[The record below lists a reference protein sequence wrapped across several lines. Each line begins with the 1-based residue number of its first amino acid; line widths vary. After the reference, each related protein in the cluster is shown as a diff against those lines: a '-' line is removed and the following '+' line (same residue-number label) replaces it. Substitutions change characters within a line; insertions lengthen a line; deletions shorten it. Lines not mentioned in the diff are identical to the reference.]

1 MSVVEKKP
9 FGSWTSPLSASQIAA
24 GVIKVGQPQW
34 DGDDLYWLEG
44 RPLEGGR
51 NVIVKRSASGK
62 IEDMLH
68 APFNARTR
76 VHEYGGGDYLIVDG
90 TIYFSNFA
98 DQQIYVSKAG
108 ALPTYLAGN
117 DRTRF
122 ADYNFDRTR
131 KLLYCVM
138 ESHGDNEHDVVNS
151 IVSVNEKGEVTPLAQ
166 GCDFYASPRVSPD
179 GRFLCYMRWNHPN
192 MPWDECELHLAELDA
207 DGNASKV
214 ERVAGGKELSVSSPQ
229 WGDEG
234 TLYFVSEET
243 GYWNLYKIDAENLTD
258 SVSKDLYAKAVPVL
272 KEAREHALPA
282 WVFGMSNYAPLKDGN
297 VLLSAND
304 RGTWSLVLLEK
315 DGKGGMK
322 PLSLDA
328 PYTSF
333 AYVKAGNKQA
343 AMCAGS
349 PDTFNALVTF
359 DLKEHTFKTERATT
373 EMHLDKKYIS
383 KPQTIEFKTEDDK
396 TAFAFFYAPKNDD
409 FEAPAGELPPLIVF
423 SHGGPTGQTSNV
435 LSLSVQYWTS
445 RGFAIADVN
454 YGGSTG
460 FGREYRE
467 RLKLSWGIVDMHD
480 CENAARF
487 LANKALVDKDR
498 MAIAGGSAGGYT
510 TLCAL
515 TYGDVFCAGASHF
528 GVSDLEALALDT
540 HKFESRYL
548 DRLVGDYP
556 AEKETYKLRSPI
568 NFTDRL
574 SCPIIF
580 LQGTEDKV
588 VPPAQSEAMV
598 EALKAKKLPVA
609 YVLFEGEQHGFRQA
623 NNIARALEAELYFYS
638 RVFDFELGNRIEPVD
653 IMNEEALQKVAGK
666 R

>member
-1 MSVVEKKP
+1 MSLVEKKP
-9 FGSWTSPLSASQIAA
+9 FGSWTSPLAASDIAA

-34 DGDDLYWLEG
+34 DGEDLYWLEG

-51 NVIVKRSASGK
+51 NVIVRRSASGK

-76 VHEYGGGDYLIVDG
+76 VHEYGGGDYLVADG

-98 DQQIYVSKAG
+98 DQQVYVSKAG
-108 ALPTYLAGN
+108 ALPSFLAGN

-122 ADYNFDRTR
+122 ADYNFDRKR
-131 KLLYCVM
+131 KLLFCVM
-138 ESHGDNEHDVVNS
+138 ETHGEKEHDVANS
-151 IVSVNEKGEVTPLAQ
+151 IVSINEKGEITEIAS
-166 GCDFYASPRVSPD
+166 GADFYMSPRISPD
-179 GRFLCYMRWNHPN
+179 GRFACYVQWNHPN
-192 MPWDECELHLAELDA
+192 MPWDESELYLAQLDEA
-207 DGNASKV
+207 GKPTCV
-214 ERVAGGKELSVSSPQ
+214 ERVAGGKELSVSQPQ
-229 WGDEG
+229 WGYDG
-234 TLYFVSEET
+234 TLYFANEET
-243 GYWNLYKIDAENLTD
+243 GYWNLYKIAAEHLRE
-258 SVSKDLYAKAVPVL
+258 SLSKDLYSKAVPVL
-272 KEAREHALPA
+272 NEQREHALPA
-282 WVFGMSNYAPLKDGN
+282 WVFGMSSYAPLKDGG

-304 RGTWSLVLLEK
+304 RGSWELVLLEEDK
-315 DGKGGMK
+315 NGGMK
-322 PLSLDA
+322 PLRINA

-333 AYVKAGNKQA
+333 AAVRAGDKHA
-343 AMCAGS
+343 AMCAGA
-349 PDTFNALVTF
+349 PDAFTALVSF
-359 DLKEHTFKTERATT
+359 DLKEHAFRAERATT
-373 EMHLDKKYIS
+373 EMRVDKKYIS
-383 KPQTIEFKTEDDK
+383 KPQTIEFKTEDNK
-396 TAFAFFYAPKNDD
+396 TAFAFFYPPKNDD

-445 RGFAIADVN
+445 RGFAIVDVN

-467 RLKLSWGIVDMHD
+467 RLKRSWGVVDMHD
-480 CENAARF
+480 CENAARY
-487 LANKALVDKDR
+487 LANKGLVDKDR

-515 TYGDVFCAGASHF
+515 TFGNVFRAGASHF

-556 AEKETYKLRSPI
+556 AEKDIYIARSPI
-568 NFTDRL
+568 HHTDKL

-588 VPPAQSEAMV
+588 VPPSQSEAMV
-598 EALKAKKLPVA
+598 EALKAKKLPVS

-623 NNIARALEAELYFYS
+623 KNIARALEAELYFYS
-638 RVFDFELGNRIEPVD
+638 RVFDFPLGNPVEPVE
-653 IMNEEALQKVAGK
+653 IMNEDALAKICS

>member
-9 FGSWTSPLSASQIAA
+9 FGSWSSPLSASQIAA

-51 NVIVKRSASGK
+51 NVIVRRSAAGK
-62 IEDMLH
+62 IEDVLH

-76 VHEYGGGDYLIVDG
+76 VHEYGGGDYLVSDG
-90 TIYFSNFA
+90 TIYFSNFV
-98 DQQIYVSKAG
+98 DQQVYMLKQGS
-108 ALPTYLAGN
+108 LPTFLAGN

-122 ADYNFDRTR
+122 ADYNFDRRR
-131 KLLYCVM
+131 KLLFCVM
-138 ESHGDNEHDVVNS
+138 ETHGETDHDVVNS
-151 IVSVNEKGEVTPLAQ
+151 IVSINEKGEITQLA
-166 GCDFYASPRVSPD
+166 GGADFYMSPRISPD
-179 GRFLCYMRWNHPN
+179 GRFACYVQWNHPN
-192 MPWDECELHLAELDA
+192 MPWDESELYLAELDDNGKA
-207 DGNASKV
+207 TKV
-214 ERVAGGKELSVSSPQ
+214 ERVAGAPELSVSSPQ
-229 WGDEG
+229 WGHDG

-243 GYWNLYKIDAENLTD
+243 GYWNLYKIDAEDLKE
-258 SVSKDLYAKAVPVL
+258 SVTPDLYAKAVPVL
-272 KEAREHALPA
+272 KEEREHALPA

-304 RGTWSLVLLEK
+304 AGTWSLVLLEQ

-322 PLSLDA
+322 PRNIEA

-343 AMCAGS
+343 AMCAGA
-349 PDTFNALVTF
+349 PDTFNALVSF

-373 EMHLDKKYIS
+373 EMEIDRKYIS
-383 KPQTIEFKTEDDK
+383 KPQTIEFKTENNK
-396 TAFAFFYAPKNDD
+396 TAFAFFYTPKNDD

-423 SHGGPTGQTSNV
+423 SHGGPTGQTSNDLR
-435 LSLSVQYWTS
+435 LSIQYWTS

-480 CENAARF
+480 CENAARY
-487 LANKALVDKDR
+487 LAEKGLVDRGR

-515 TYGDVFCAGASHF
+515 TFGDVFRAGASHF

-556 AEKETYKLRSPI
+556 AEKITYRSRSPI
-568 NFTDRL
+568 HFTDKL

-588 VPPAQSEAMV
+588 VPPSQSEAMV
-598 EALKAKKLPVA
+598 NALKEKKLPVS

-623 NNIARALEAELYFYS
+623 KNIARALEAELYFYS
-638 RVFDFELGNRIEPVD
+638 RVFDFELGNPVEPVE
-653 IMNEEALQKVAGK
+653 IMNEEALQKVAGT

>member
-1 MSVVEKKP
+1 MSVAVKKP
-9 FGSWTSPLSASQIAA
+9 FGSWTSPFSASDIAA
-24 GVIKVGQPQW
+24 GVIKVAQPHW
-34 DGDDLYWLEG
+34 DGGDLYWLEG

-51 NVIVKRSASGK
+51 NVIVKRSAAGTV
-62 IEDMLH
+62 EDVLP

-76 VHEYGGGDYLIVDG
+76 VHEYGGGDYMVVDG
-90 TIYFSNFA
+90 TIYFSNFS
-98 DQQIYVSKAG
+98 DQQVYVLKAG
-108 ALPTYLAGN
+108 SLPTSLAGN

-122 ADYNFDRTR
+122 ADYNYDRKR
-131 KLLYCVM
+131 KLVFCVM
-138 ESHGDNEHDVVNS
+138 ETHGENEHDVVNS
-151 IVSVNEKGEVTPLAQ
+151 IVSINEKGEIVQLA
-166 GCDFYASPRVSPD
+166 GGADFYMAPRISPD
-179 GRFLCYMRWNHPN
+179 GRFACYVQWNHPN
-192 MPWDECELHLAELDA
+192 MPWDESELYLAELDD
-207 DGNASKV
+207 DGKASKV

-229 WGDEG
+229 WGDDG

-243 GYWNLYKIDAENLTD
+243 GYWNLYKIDAEHLLG
-258 SVSKDLYAKAVPVL
+258 SLSKDLYAKAVPVL
-272 KEAREHALPA
+272 KEEREHALPA

-297 VLLSAND
+297 VLLSANGC
-304 RGTWSLVLLEK
+304 GTWGLILLEK
-315 DGKGGMK
+315 DGIGGMK
-322 PLSLDA
+322 PSSIAA

-349 PDTFNALVTF
+349 PDTFNALVSF

-373 EMHLDKKYIS
+373 ELRVEQKYIS
-383 KPQTIEFKTEDDK
+383 KPQTIEFKTEGNK
-396 TAFAFFYAPKNDD
+396 TAFAFFYPPKNDD
-409 FEAPAGELPPLIVF
+409 FEAPSGELPPLIVF
-423 SHGGPTGQTSNV
+423 SHGGPTGQTSNDLR
-435 LSLSVQYWTS
+435 LSIQYWTS

-467 RLKLSWGIVDMHD
+467 RLKKSWGIVDMHD
-480 CENAARF
+480 CENAARY
-487 LANKALVDKDR
+487 LASQGLVDKDR

-515 TYGDVFCAGASHF
+515 TFGNVFRAGASHF

-556 AEKETYKLRSPI
+556 AEKDIYRSRSPI
-568 NFTDRL
+568 HFTDKL

-588 VPPAQSEAMV
+588 VPPSQSEAMV
-598 EALKAKKLPVA
+598 EALKKKKLPVS
-609 YVLFEGEQHGFRQA
+609 YVLFQGEQHGFRQA
-623 NNIARALEAELYFYS
+623 KNIARALEAELYFYS
-638 RVFDFELGNRIEPVD
+638 RVFDFELGNPVEPVE
-653 IMNEEALQKVAGK
+653 IVNEDALQKVPGSC
-666 R
+666 

>member
-1 MSVVEKKP
+1 MSTDKKP
-9 FGSWTSPLSASQIAA
+9 YGSWSSPLAASQIAA

-51 NVIVKRSASGK
+51 NVIVKRSSDGK

-76 VHEYGGGDYLIVDG
+76 VHEYGGGDYMVVDG
-90 TIYFSNFA
+90 AIYFSNFA

-108 ALPTYLAGN
+108 APPTFLAGN

-122 ADYNFDRTR
+122 ADYSFDRTR
-131 KLLYCVM
+131 SRVFCVM
-138 ESHGDNEHDVVNS
+138 ETHGEKDHDVSNAVVS
-151 IVSVNEKGEVTPLAQ
+151 INDKGEITALAE
-166 GCDFYASPRVSPD
+166 GSDFYMSPRVSPD
-179 GRFLCYMRWNHPN
+179 GRFAYYVQWNHPN
-192 MPWDECELHLAELDA
+192 MPWDESELYLAELDE
-207 DGNASKV
+207 NAKPLKV
-214 ERVAGGKELSVSSPQ
+214 VRVAGGPALSVSSPQ
-229 WGDEG
+229 WGVDG

-243 GYWNLYKIDAENLTD
+243 GFWNLHKIDAEDLHGSLSN
-258 SVSKDLYAKAVPVL
+258 DLYSKAVMVL
-272 KEAREHALPA
+272 KEDREHALPA
-282 WVFGMSNYAPLKDGN
+282 WVFGMSNYAPLADGN
-297 VLLSAND
+297 VLLSSND
-304 RGTWSLVLLEK
+304 RGTWELILLEK
-315 DGKGGMK
+315 TADGSMR
-322 PLSLDA
+322 PLRISS

-333 AYVKAGNKQA
+333 AYVKAGKNFA
-343 AMCAGS
+343 SMFSGS
-349 PDTFNALVTF
+349 PDTFGALVSLN
-359 DLKEHTFKTERATT
+359 LKDHTFRAERATT
-373 EMHLDKKYIS
+373 DMKIDPKYVS
-383 KPQTIEFKTEDDK
+383 KPQTIEFKTENGK

-409 FEAPAGELPPLIVF
+409 YEAPAGELPPLIVF
-423 SHGGPTGQTSNV
+423 SHGGPTGQTSNDLR
-435 LSLSVQYWTS
+435 LSIQYWTS
-445 RGFAIADVN
+445 RGFAIVDVN

-467 RLKLSWGIVDMHD
+467 RLKLNWGIVDMQD
-480 CENAARF
+480 CENAAIY
-487 LANKALVDKDR
+487 LANKGLVDKNR

-515 TYGDVFCAGASHF
+515 TFGNIFRAGASHF

-556 AEKETYKLRSPI
+556 AEKETYKARSPI
-568 NFTDRL
+568 HHTDKL

-588 VPPAQSEAMV
+588 VPPSQSEAMV
-598 EALKAKKLPVA
+598 DALKAKNLPVA

-623 NNIARALEAELYFYS
+623 KNIARALEAELYFYS
-638 RVFDFELGNRIEPVD
+638 RVFGFELGDPVEPVE
-653 IMNEEALQKVAGK
+653 IVNEDKLGALA
-666 R
+666 RA